1 MSDRLLPYHRVAWR
15 GFKLGYG
22 LAVTYSLL
30 FELIAIAATS
40 WEIQSRLGWG
50 EGAAGAIGASALSF
64 CISVTALALLF
75 SLLPG
80 VLVMLAFLFTR
91 GLLPLAAEGLTPRR
105 ISTVAVF
112 VTVGL
117 LFLVNLVAWQAG
129 GTFFVQLGWSGY
141 LFWFGLPGILFVT
154 AVARTAPTLITRK

>member
-1 MSDRLLPYHRVAWR
+1 
-15 GFKLGYG
+15 
-22 LAVTYSLL
+22 
-30 FELIAIAATS
+30 
-40 WEIQSRLGWG
+40 
-50 EGAAGAIGASALSF
+50 
-64 CISVTALALLF
+64 
-75 SLLPG
+75 
-80 VLVMLAFLFTR
+80 MLAFLFTR

-105 ISTVAVF
+105 ISTVAVL

-117 LFLVNLVAWQAG
+117 LFLINLVAWQAG